1 MSTPNPTVGVVTKP
15 GKGANEFC
23 FIAPADDA
31 PKTNEFIAYDR
42 APDEPPVIGRV
53 IDREENQRL
62 QDTYITDLE
71 VDPTALIESLGI
83 DASGVEKYTVT
94 GRVIGQFDEDYGS
107 FLNPREIP
115 SPGTKVRTAPD
126 DLLERR
132 LADLPDEIAT
142 DYDEEGAAV
151 ADIGRLLNRGSD
163 GPRVRIP
170 INEVA
175 GTHLSVLAATG
186 AGKSYT
192 ASVIVEEMMRSGSR
206 ASVLIF
212 DPHAEYHTLTELRAT
227 DFGGIFDGRDGYRP
241 TVNVIENDDVSL
253 RISDLSNG
261 DIRAILQDLSPKMRN
276 TINSAWNEI
285 RNGDSKAIGKSEIMT
300 AVKDQDPGDSTIEAL
315 EWRLD
320 AALSGD
326 LLKKEQTI
334 ALDELASPGQV
345 TVLQL
350 NQMGRRNQQIV
361 ASTLLRQIYKERKKA
376 RRGDRDESDVP
387 YPVFALLEEAHRFAP
402 SESALSLPIIQ
413 DIMGEGR
420 KFGFG
425 LGVLS
430 QRPSKV
436 DPDVLSQCGTQVVMQ
451 MMNPTDQ
458 KAIEQSIEGAGE
470 DVLAELPGLS
480 PGEAVIA
487 GDSMNTP
494 VLASIRER
502 YTTHGAETPDATET
516 WRDASHEQQAQ
527 PDDTAPASLG
537 DDDTGSGRTPGDF
550 GEGI

>member
-1 MSTPNPTVGVVTKP
+1 MSSTRPTIGVVTKP
-15 GKGANEFC
+15 GNGANEFC
-23 FIAPADDA
+23 FIAPADNA

-53 IDREENQRL
+53 TDREENQRL
-62 QDTYITDLE
+62 QDAYITDLE

-115 SPGTKVRTAPD
+115 EPGTKIRTAPG
-126 DLLERR
+126 DLLEKR
-132 LADLPDEIAT
+132 LADLPDDIAT

-151 ADIGRLLNRGSD
+151 ADVGRLLNRGSD

-170 INEVA
+170 INAVA

-192 ASVIVEEMMRSGSR
+192 ASVIVEEMMRPGSR

-212 DPHAEYHTLTELRAT
+212 DPHAEYDTLTELRAS
-227 DFGGIFDGRDGYRP
+227 DFGGIFEGKDGYRP
-241 TVNVIENDDVSL
+241 AVNVITNDDVSL
-253 RISDLSNG
+253 RISDLSKG
-261 DIRAILQDLSPKMRN
+261 DIRAILPNPSSKMRN
-276 TINSAWNEI
+276 TINKAWDEI
-285 RNGDSKAIGKSEIMT
+285 QRMDSKAIGQAEIMQ
-300 AVKDQDPGDSTIEAL
+300 AVRDQDPGDDTVDAL

-320 AALSGD
+320 TALSGD
-326 LLKKEQTI
+326 LFDREETLSI
-334 ALDELASPGQV
+334 ANLATPGQV

-350 NQMGRRNQQIV
+350 NQMGKRNQQVV
-361 ASTLLRQIYKERKKA
+361 ASTLLRQLYNERQKA
-376 RRGDRDESDVP
+376 KRDEDDSKVP
-387 YPVFALLEEAHRFAP
+387 SPVFALLEEAHRFAP

-480 PGEAVIA
+480 PGEAIIA
-487 GDSMNTP
+487 GDAMNTP

-502 YTTHGAETPDATET
+502 YTTHGADTPDSTKM
-516 WRDASHEQQAQ
+516 WRQASHDQQTQ
-527 PDDTAPASLG
+527 PDETAPASL
-537 DDDTGSGRTPGDF
+537 DDDDSGSGRTPGDF
-550 GEGI
+550 SEGV